1 MIFQG
6 TFNNRENTKT
16 YRVTI
21 GKSGLNRVIVD
32 PFDREFKRYGD
43 KVLFDEDPV
52 TISCER
58 DELTQQIIIR
68 QAEIRLMA
76 NYDLSDTLFAD
87 TNRSIPV
94 TIEQK
99 NGNNYV
105 GVFRGFVDPLQF
117 NQGAVSPYE
126 AYTVHAT
133 DPLGALEELKVD
145 KLVTYRMD
153 DAPTIK
159 ALIEDI
165 IRTIGCDVDYSKW
178 VDSPNKPNDDLV
190 VNMSVFFGDSED
202 DYMTLYEILEN
213 LLIYQG
219 AMMYYNPAANR
230 VYLMNLYVSNSTNVN
245 FNLKNNAMDTSTNL
259 SMSDVYSQIKL
270 KCEIDPIEDEISI
283 FDTKSLY
290 SDYPSYQKYMTE
302 LYSLGEGRT
311 AFNAMRDMVNSPN
324 GEEATNYE
332 SGYRI
337 EHFCWI
343 KKSKQWDFGPN
354 GYDKLTPYIDQS
366 GYLNVYLKNHRGH
379 GMFVSFGK
387 SNRQDKK
394 DNSPLQNVNMTD
406 YLMIYVD
413 GHYDSDPE
421 GDIKTFTNL
430 YGQGPNKIPYICKY
444 TGLQSVSL
452 TPPDRSV
459 TNYIVINGKILLNA
473 IQGRTGLTR
482 ANDNQNLYE
491 VSLNTY
497 NATKPH
503 FANDWDLWHHT
514 IPITKDDE
522 WAGGGSYYLQK
533 FWQCADPLNPNYSLK
548 YITGKNPP
556 IGNMEIEWNKKMKYI
571 ESIFGE
577 QNADIIKKLPIL
589 ACELK
594 VGDKYCCE
602 RIDKGVKG
610 QNVFEWHTEEYLNS
624 HPDIPRYITIGI
636 DPKIDDYIIGQT
648 FDISNTVEYNMNIDE
663 KGMAIPIKID
673 DKLNGVPEFKILN
686 PVNIM
691 LNNNFYVRL
700 NTLLRLL
707 FGNIQ
712 PQQYVLE
719 QIESI
724 LISDLSINFVSD
736 HGKVREGYTTADNDL
751 VYCSDEMP
759 MYIQDNENSIKICTP
774 LTMNEC
780 LTYGIKYQISNSYI
794 YHSNDDPFYG
804 WIYDSTRKVKPE
816 QMWVD
821 YMYRQCC
828 KPRKI
833 LSTCVKDTL
842 FFNTASVNKDI
853 GNWMTNG
860 TINGTIGTS
869 KSNFS
874 KGFITKMSWDVKNRS
889 VDIDIREAQNY
900 TPIWE

>member
-6 TFNNRENTKT
+6 TFNNRDNTKT

-43 KVLFDEDPV
+43 KLLFDEDPV

-68 QAEIRLMA
+68 QSEIRLLA
-76 NYDLSDTLFAD
+76 NYDLSGTFFAD

-105 GVFRGFVDPLQF
+105 GVFKGFVDPLQF

-126 AYTVHAT
+126 YYTVHAT

-153 DAPTIK
+153 DTPTIK

-213 LLIYQG
+213 LLKYQG
-219 AMMYYNPAANR
+219 AMMYYNPASDK
-230 VYLMNLYVSNSTNVN
+230 VYLMNLYVSNSTNIS
-245 FNLKNNAMDTSTNL
+245 FNLKDNAMDTSTNL

-311 AFNAMRDMVNSPN
+311 AFNAMRDMVNSPD

-354 GYDKLTPYIDQS
+354 GYDKITPSLDQS

-379 GMFVSFGK
+379 GMFVSFGN
-387 SNRQDKK
+387 SGRLDRK
-394 DNSPLQNVNMTD
+394 DNSVLQNISMTD

-413 GHYDSDPE
+413 GHNDADPE

-430 YGQGPNKIPYICKY
+430 YGQGPNQIPYICKY

-452 TPPDRSV
+452 TPPDRTV

-473 IQGRTGLTR
+473 IQGRTGMVR
-482 ANDNQNLYE
+482 ANDNQNFYE

-497 NATKPH
+497 NEAKPH

-514 IPITKDDE
+514 IPISKDDE

-571 ESIFGE
+571 ESLFGE

-602 RIDKGVKG
+602 RLDKGVSG

-636 DPKIDDYIIGQT
+636 DPKLDDYIIGQS
-648 FDISNTVEYNMNIDE
+648 FDISNTVEYNMNIDQ

-691 LNNNFYVRL
+691 LDNNFYVRL
-700 NTLLRLL
+700 NTLFRLL
-707 FGNIQ
+707 FGNRA
-712 PQQYVLE
+712 PQLYVLE

-724 LISDLSINFVSD
+724 LMSDLSINFVSD

-860 TINGTIGTS
+860 TINGTLGTN
-869 KSNFS
+869 KSYFN
-874 KGFITKMSWDVKNRS
+874 KGYLTKMSWDVKNRS
-889 VDIDIREAQNY
+889 VDIDIREAENY
-900 TPIWE
+900 VPIWE